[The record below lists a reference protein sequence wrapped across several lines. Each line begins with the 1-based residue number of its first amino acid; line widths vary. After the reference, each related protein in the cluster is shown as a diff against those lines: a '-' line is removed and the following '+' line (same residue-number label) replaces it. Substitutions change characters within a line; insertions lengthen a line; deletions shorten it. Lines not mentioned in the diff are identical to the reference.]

1 VKVRVDRDLCIGL
14 GNCIAYAPTIFL
26 LDEEGKAIVLD
37 VTSVDDETLME
48 AAESCPENA
57 IIIDSDEGDQIYP

>member
-14 GNCIAYAPTIFL
+14 GNCIAYAPTVFL

>member
-1 VKVRVDRDLCIGL
+1 VDRDLCIGL

>member
-1 VKVRVDRDLCIGL
+1 VDRDLCIGL
-14 GNCIAYAPTIFL
+14 GNCIAYAPTVFL

-37 VTSVDDETLME
+37 ATSVDDETLME